1 MASCQVAL
9 SGRLQEKREPRLKKN
24 NEAKM
29 SLMSCIDWYI
39 RSASHKRMEP
49 KAKAKGINQ
58 RGRVETKPFDPHTKS
73 LDWIYSNFF
82 VGEGGSEMKNP
93 FASFSLTWSLCH
105 LSEGPGEQSAAAA
118 AGGNIRSISTTWRI
132 RPQMELWGSLKG
144 FILLF
149 LQGKNWMNGL
159 GSRCQIKASSCVAKW
174 SCEDEK
180 VDARWFSNCLIKSQ
194 WASAFPSDL
203 IQQFSLIST
212 DALERRWLSS
222 KRTIFRQTWFN
233 DVWLALEML

>member
-118 AGGNIRSISTTWRI
+118 AGGNIRSISRATNGSVGIAERI
-132 RPQMELWGSLKG
+132 YSPIFS
-144 FILLF
+144 
-149 LQGKNWMNGL
+149 GKKLNEWVGQQVPDKSVQL
-159 GSRCQIKASSCVAKW
+159 RCQVK
-174 SCEDEK
+174 
-180 VDARWFSNCLIKSQ
+180 L
-194 WASAFPSDL
+194 
-203 IQQFSLIST
+203 
-212 DALERRWLSS
+212 RRWESGRPVVFQLFNQVAVGQCISIRFNS
-222 KRTIFRQTWFN
+222 AIFSDKYGCTWET
-233 DVWLALEML
+233 LAELKENYF